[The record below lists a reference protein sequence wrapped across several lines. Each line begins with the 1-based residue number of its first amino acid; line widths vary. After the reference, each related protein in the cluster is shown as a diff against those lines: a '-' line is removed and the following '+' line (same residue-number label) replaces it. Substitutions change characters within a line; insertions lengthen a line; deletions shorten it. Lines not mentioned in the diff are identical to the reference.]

1 MEQIK
6 ICNFYYIKFEWPIT
20 TTISFPQMNGT
31 NYNQSIGKSIQF
43 DHSVAIR
50 WCSKNLWT

>member
-1 MEQIK
+1 MAQLQQ
-6 ICNFYYIKFEWPIT
+6 T
-20 TTISFPQMNGT
+20 LSFPQMNGT

-50 WCSKNLWT
+50 WCSKNLEHKDKLMKIDIISKP